1 MAQQDSLP
9 APTGDRVEIR
19 LDAATLWRAAITLM
33 RLFLGAWMLNSGYSY
48 WAQRYGLPPAFP
60 QPFGTLPASNQM
72 LVTMIEVGL
81 FNFVKVCE
89 IVGGLCLIFGVFV
102 PAATLLLLP
111 VSAIVSFNAVFLNL
125 RTDRLLS
132 PTYMGVSCLYMNVV
146 LALAYI
152 RYYLPML
159 SLRSAPGGLRDLAG
173 LAGIFGKRD
182 PDTGR

>member
-1 MAQQDSLP
+1 MATQDSYP
-9 APTGDRVEIR
+9 APDSDRVEIR

-33 RLFLGAWMLNSGYSY
+33 RLFLGAWMVNSGYSY

-111 VSAIVSFNAVFLNL
+111 VSAIVFFNAVFLNL
-125 RTDRLLS
+125 RTDRLFS
-132 PTYMGVSCLYMNVV
+132 PTYMGVSCLYMNVI

-159 SLRSAPGGLRDLAG
+159 SFRSSPGGLRDLAG
-173 LAGIFGKRD
+173 LAGIFGKGD